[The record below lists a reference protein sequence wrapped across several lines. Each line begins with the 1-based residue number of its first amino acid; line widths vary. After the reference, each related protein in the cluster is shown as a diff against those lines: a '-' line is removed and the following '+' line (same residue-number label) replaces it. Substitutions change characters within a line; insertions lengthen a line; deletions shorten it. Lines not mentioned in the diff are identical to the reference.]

1 MPIKRT
7 TEAHSMF
14 YESTAEH
21 RRVAV
26 VGSGASGLAAAFAL
40 ENAGFSVDLI
50 ESGPLLGGR
59 FGVSKLGDRPV
70 MMGGKNIGRKYTA
83 FRAFTEALGHH
94 PYDEFGINT
103 SRVKDGE
110 LQALDSSKRAKS
122 LRNVFTMASPRDL
135 ARLVGL
141 AVRIKRDDANRF
153 LGSPLFQRLSESHD
167 AQPLSAH
174 FGDDAVRNLLR
185 PMTVRMNG
193 AEPDEVYLGTFG
205 TNLSLLLDTFDQL
218 EHGIQPVLEAMER
231 RVTVRLRSHVEDLL
245 VEDGRVVGL
254 RVAEGDSPAIEL
266 RYDAVVLAT
275 PAHAAA
281 DVLRSELPACSERL
295 DSVNYFP
302 TTVALVEYDRPVFS
316 SRVRALAM
324 DDGPCSNAGAYGR
337 EDRHI
342 VRYTFSGREA
352 RTPAPSA
359 EQIAAWI
366 DEGEQRLRQF
376 IPESRPAHRVDTV
389 SRHWSRGYCGY
400 VPFHGRFASALRH
413 DLAGVAGLA
422 LAGDYLKGVSIEACF
437 RSGEQ
442 AAGELRE
449 QLLAERVNEVQA
461 S

>member
-1 MPIKRT
+1 
-7 TEAHSMF
+7 MF
-14 YESTAEH
+14 YESTAEQ

-26 VGSGASGLAAAFAL
+26 VGSGASGLAAAFNL

-50 ESGPLLGGR
+50 ESEPVLGGR
-59 FGVSKLGDRPV
+59 FGVAMLGDRPV

-83 FRAFTEALGHH
+83 FRAFTEALGRH

-122 LRNVFTMASPRDL
+122 LGNVLKMASPRDL
-135 ARLVGL
+135 ARLIGL

-153 LGSPLFQRLSESHD
+153 LGSPLFTKLSESHD
-167 AQPLSAH
+167 AEPLSAH
-174 FGDDAVRNLLR
+174 FGPDAVGNLLR

-205 TNLSLLLDTFDQL
+205 TNLSLVLDTFDQL
-218 EHGIQPVLEAMER
+218 AHGIQPVLDAMAR
-231 RVTVRLRSHVEDLL
+231 RVTVRLHSRVENLL

-254 RVAEGDSPAIEL
+254 RVAENGSAAIDL
-266 RYDAVVLAT
+266 PYDGVVLAT
-275 PAHAAA
+275 PAYAAA
-281 DVLRSELPACSERL
+281 DVLRSELPECSTRL
-295 DSVNYFP
+295 DGVSYFP

-316 SRVRALAM
+316 TGVRALAM

-366 DEGEQRLRQF
+366 DEGEQRLREF

-389 SRHWSRGYCGY
+389 SRHWSRAYCGY
-400 VPFHGRFASALRH
+400 VPFHGRFLSALRR
-413 DLAGVAGLA
+413 DLAPVPGLA

-442 AAGELRE
+442 AAGEISERM
-449 QLLAERVNEVQA
+449 LAGQVNEVQA